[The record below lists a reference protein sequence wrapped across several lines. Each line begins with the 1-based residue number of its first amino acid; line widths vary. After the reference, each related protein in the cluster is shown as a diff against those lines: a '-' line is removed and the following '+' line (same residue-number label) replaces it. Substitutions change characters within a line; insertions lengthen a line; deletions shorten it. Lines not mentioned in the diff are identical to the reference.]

1 MPAPIEIVDPL
12 KLNFTSAPKY
22 FNAWLMTQGYGGG
35 DFVDINTI
43 HATTGLMLGA
53 GIQVDINGNPLQSQ
67 GEVPSLAPLTHW
79 TQPLFSCASAVKAS
93 IKTVSFRLEGDAL
106 VSNLEVEKVVP
117 REYAAGKS
125 LPTWAVEKT
134 GMMIS
139 DIAPYWGLVSS
150 EYASS
155 PHLQTTK
162 SDRFYLPANSESVS
176 IVGWG
181 YPSEDSN
188 AGGRLPNQ
196 AMVVLWTGSND
207 GGDSTSG
214 LPDYSGKSS
223 FTMFQSWSSLSQ
235 DASSVGKIIGLMWTD
250 IMANGA
256 VGAKGLLSNGGSLSS
271 TSADHTAVVYD
282 QGVQYNWLYAIPGF
296 FLLLLYL
303 LLLFVA
309 AMLLCTRRISI
320 DLLRYMLNQ
329 TSAGR
334 AITAERYGHRD
345 ENAAPTRYWADTV
358 GSEQVRVIKQVPQS
372 TLGYEG
378 IEMVTAVPKTY

>member
-1 MPAPIEIVDPL
+1 
-12 KLNFTSAPKY
+12 
-22 FNAWLMTQGYGGG
+22 
-35 DFVDINTI
+35 
-43 HATTGLMLGA
+43 
-53 GIQVDINGNPLQSQ
+53 
-67 GEVPSLAPLTHW
+67 
-79 TQPLFSCASAVKAS
+79 
-93 IKTVSFRLEGDAL
+93 
-106 VSNLEVEKVVP
+106 
-117 REYAAGKS
+117 
-125 LPTWAVEKT
+125 
-134 GMMIS
+134 
-139 DIAPYWGLVSS
+139 
-150 EYASS
+150 
-155 PHLQTTK
+155 
-162 SDRFYLPANSESVS
+162 
-176 IVGWG
+176 
-181 YPSEDSN
+181 
-188 AGGRLPNQ
+188 
-196 AMVVLWTGSND
+196 MVVLWTGSND